1 MNNILF
7 IVPHPDDE
15 VVGASI
21 IIKRILKQKNL
32 FVFFLTNGIISKNQQ
47 WFWER
52 QGYENKVKKRNKEMK
67 SVIGQMSFK
76 NFYLQN
82 IPTRSLKNNIE
93 KTYKKIIKIG
103 ELHKIDTIFCPTYEG
118 GHQDH
123 DIANFICSRLKEYF
137 DIYEF
142 AEYNFFQNKINSNR
156 FIKPHKKDIIIQ
168 LTDEEKKF
176 KRKMLNIYL
185 SESKNLNYISLK
197 HESYRKLTNYNYL
210 KPPHKGTLFYRRFS
224 FFDWHPRVD
233 SDTPE
238 LICKS
243 ISESKI
249 F

>member
-15 VVGASI
+15 IVGASV
-21 IIKRILKQKNL
+21 IIKRILKKKKV
-32 FVFFLTNGIISKNQQ
+32 FFFFLTNGIISKNQQ

-52 QGYENKVKKRNKEMK
+52 KEYENKVKKRKQEMK
-67 SVIGQMSFK
+67 SAIDQLSVK

-82 IPTRSLKNNIE
+82 IPTRSLKCNIE
-93 KTYKKIIKIG
+93 ETYKKILKIG
-103 ELHKIDTIFCPTYEG
+103 ELHKIDTIFCPAYEG

-123 DIANFICSRLKEYF
+123 DVANFICSRLKKYF
-137 DIYEF
+137 NIYEF
-142 AEYNFFQNKINSNR
+142 AEYNFFQKKINSNQ
-156 FIKPHKKDIIIQ
+156 FIKPQKKDIIIE
-168 LTDEEKKF
+168 LNHEEKKI

-197 HESYRKLTNYNYL
+197 QESYRKLNNYDYL

-233 SDTPE
+233 SDTSE

>member
-7 IVPHPDDE
+7 IIPHPDDE
-15 VVGASI
+15 IVGASVI
-21 IIKRILKQKNL
+21 IQKILKKKNL
-32 FVFFLTNGIISKNQQ
+32 FFFFVTNGVISQKQQ

-52 QGYENKVKKRNKEMK
+52 KGYEKKILKRNKEMK
-67 SVIGQMSFK
+67 SAIDQLNVK
-76 NFYLQN
+76 KFYLQN
-82 IPTRSLKNNIE
+82 IPTRSLKCNIE
-93 KTYKKIIKIG
+93 KTYEKILKIG
-103 ELHKIDTIFCPTYEG
+103 ELHKIDTIFCPAYEG

-123 DIANFICSRLKEYF
+123 DVANFICSRLKDYF

-142 AEYNFFQNKINSNR
+142 AEYSFFKKKINSNK
-156 FIKPHKKDIIIQ
+156 FIKPEKKDIIIE
-168 LTDEEKKF
+168 LTDEDKKI

-185 SESKNLNYISLK
+185 SESNNLNYISLNQ
-197 HESYRKLTNYNYL
+197 ESYRKLINYDYL
-210 KPPHKGTLFYRRFS
+210 KPPHQGTLFYRRFS

-233 SDTPE
+233 SDSPE